1 MNEVYNKLLQRVW
14 HTACSFLYLKGENRN
29 VYRKRGEKNNE
40 ENIQL
45 KVVGVKDKQEKEKI
59 QGASSTG

>member
-1 MNEVYNKLLQRVW
+1 MFIVKEMK
-14 HTACSFLYLKGENRN
+14 
-29 VYRKRGEKNNE
+29 KNNE

-59 QGASSTG
+59 QGVTSTELKLEGFRDINIGEITAFYPILK